1 MLVRV
6 ARPSAVPIE
15 SLQGRK
21 DDLGRTLRLSV
32 RAIVGQADLGEFS
45 LRPQQGRVRAVFVP
59 LRRLQQEL
67 ALDGRVN
74 TLLVSAR
81 ADRRQRP
88 ASQEDRAACRRSCG
102 AARRSTISA

>member
-6 ARPSAVPIE
+6 ERPSAVPIE

-45 LRPQQGRVRAVFVP
+45 LRPQQGSVRAVFVP

-81 ADRRQRP
+81 DGPSAATARRQRASLEDARP
-88 ASQEDRAACRRSCG
+88 AAR
-102 AARRSTISA
+102 RRSTISA